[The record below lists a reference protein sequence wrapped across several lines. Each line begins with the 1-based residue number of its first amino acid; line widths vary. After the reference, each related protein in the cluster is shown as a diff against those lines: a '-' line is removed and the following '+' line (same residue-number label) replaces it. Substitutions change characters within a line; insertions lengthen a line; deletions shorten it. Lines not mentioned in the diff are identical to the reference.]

1 MAKYLNTLYEADN
14 GDVYPIRIKTETLA
28 GTIDSPPTA
37 ATRSEN
43 VSVSQSKK
51 RYGIHARGWQ
61 CYRTIAAGANDNL
74 IRYRFIP
81 CLVAN
86 DWKDP
91 SRLEGDTITIGGV
104 VWTIL
109 RHVPETIR

>member
-1 MAKYLNTLYEADN
+1 MAKYLNTFYEAEN
-14 GDVYPIRIKTETLA
+14 GDVYPIRIKADTAA
-28 GTIDSPPTA
+28 GTIDALPTA

-43 VSVSQSKK
+43 VSVSQSRK
-51 RYGIHARGWQ
+51 RYGIHARGWR

-74 IRYRFIP
+74 IRYKFIP

-91 SRLEGDTITIGGV
+91 SRQEGDKLTISSV
-104 VWTIL
+104 EWTIL
-109 RHVPETIR
+109 THVPELIR

>member
-1 MAKYLNTLYEADN
+1 MAKYLNTFYEADN
-14 GDVYPIRIKTETLA
+14 GDVYPIRIKAETA
-28 GTIDSPPTA
+28 AATIDQPPTA
-37 ATRSEN
+37 ATRNEN
-43 VSVSQSKK
+43 VSVSQSRKSF
-51 RYGIHARGWQ
+51 GIHARGWR

-86 DWKDP
+86 DWKDA
-91 SRLEGDTITIGGV
+91 SRMEGDTITINGI

-109 RHVPETIR
+109 THVPELIR